1 MADKF
6 VFADEAGCFKFHK
19 KKGAS
24 KYFMLCT
31 ISLDECSISSDLLAI
46 KRRLVAAG
54 DSKRNK
60 LHATTDPLDVRD
72 EVYGILEAADFSIDC
87 TILEKTKAQPQTRT
101 DAPRFYK
108 YAWFYHFKAVG
119 PQVCK
124 QGQKT
129 LITAAS
135 IDNKKM
141 RGAFMNSVNNVAQQ
155 IVPRDQW
162 EVNFIESSQD
172 PRLWAAD
179 YCAWAIQ
186 RKWEMGDDSY
196 YRRVKNKI
204 ATEFD
209 LWRVGTKHYY

>member
-1 MADKF
+1 MADSF
-6 VFADEAGCFKFHK
+6 VFSDEAGCFRFHK

-31 ISLDECSISSDLLAI
+31 VSMDNCSISSDLLDI
-46 KRRLVAAG
+46 KRRLVAGG
-54 DSKRNK
+54 DEKRNK
-60 LHATTDPLDVRD
+60 LHATTDSLPVRK
-72 EVYGILEAADFSIDC
+72 EVYDILESHDMQIDC
-87 TILEKTKAQPQTRT
+87 TILEKTKAQPQTRIDEPT
-101 DAPRFYK
+101 FFK

-119 PQVCK
+119 PQICRPK
-124 QGQKT
+124 RKT

-155 IVPRDQW
+155 IIPRDRW
-162 EVNFIESSQD
+162 EVSFIESSQD
-172 PRLWAAD
+172 PCLWVAD

-186 RKWEMGDDSY
+186 RKWEMGEDTFY
-196 YRRVKNKI
+196 KTVEKKI

>member
-1 MADKF
+1 MADRF

-31 ISLDECSISSDLLAI
+31 ITLDACAMSSDLLSV
-46 KRRLVAAG
+46 KRRLVAEG
-54 DSKRNK
+54 DTKRNK
-60 LHATTDPLDVRD
+60 LHATTDSKDVRNQ
-72 EVYGILEAADFSIDC
+72 VYEILKAEEFSIDC
-87 TILEKTKAQPQTRT
+87 TILEKTKAQPQTRRDEPT
-101 DAPRFYK
+101 FYK
-108 YAWFYHFKAVG
+108 YAWFYHFKSVG
-119 PQVCK
+119 PRVCS
-124 QGQKT
+124 QGRKT

-141 RGAFMNSVNNVAQQ
+141 RGAFVNSVNNVAQQ

-162 EVNFIESSQD
+162 EVSFIETSHD
-172 PRLWAAD
+172 PCLWAAD

-186 RKWEMGDDSY
+186 RKWEMEDDTY
-196 YRRVKNKI
+196 YTLIKNKI
-204 ATEFD
+204 ATEYD